1 MGEKVIIKVKDVDG
15 GLEGAPLWITTFVD
29 MTSLLVTFFILLFTF
44 SSISEFESFSYPKS
58 LLGLSGTWDTAPEKD
73 MVAPDDDIMQAYDL
87 LRGGRTPHARPAD
100 QLYENLEEMGQ
111 KLTEDHVEVDLRHA
125 ANGLRV
131 MFPERAAFAPG
142 STFVSAPLRTALREL
157 GSTMEHYPHVVL
169 LEGFTDDAF
178 TPSPAYPTAEDLSLA
193 RAAAAATVL
202 TEESERPSALIQV
215 AGRGTANPRSSGADS
230 AIERRADRRV
240 EAVIIAMERTRA
252 HLYEAEVA
260 R

>member
-1 MGEKVIIKVKDVDG
+1 MGEKVIVKVKDVDG

-44 SSISEFESFSYPKS
+44 SSISEFEKFSYPRS
-58 LLGLSGTWDTAPEKD
+58 LLGLSGIWETQPERD
-73 MVAPDDDIMQAYDL
+73 MVAPEDDIMQAYDL

-100 QLYENLEEMGQ
+100 QLQENLEEMGQ
-111 KLTEDHVEVDLRHA
+111 KLTEDHVEIDVRRA

-131 MFPERAAFAPG
+131 VFPERAGFAPG
-142 STFVSAPLRTALREL
+142 SAFVSAPLRTALREL
-157 GSTMEHYPHVVL
+157 GGTLQHYPHVIL

-178 TPSPAYPTAEDLSLA
+178 TPSPAYPTAEDLSTA
-193 RAAAAATVL
+193 RAAAAAEVL
-202 TEESERPSALIQV
+202 TEESELPSALIQI
-215 AGRGTANPRSSGADS
+215 AGRGSVAPRSSGSNS
-230 AIERRADRRV
+230 AVERRADRRV

-252 HLYEAEVA
+252 NLYEAEGA